1 MAQFQYRATD
11 FQGKI
16 VEGSMEAGE
25 ERSVVQRLR
34 EKGLIP
40 IRIGV
45 GTTAAPRAAGKA
57 ITLPSFGRKGVK
69 TAELLIFTRE
79 LATLLQAGMPLDRS
93 LTTLTQL
100 AQTPELKR
108 VTSEVLESV
117 RGGTALA
124 EALGQHPKVFPP
136 LYVNMVK
143 AGEVGG
149 VLDQVLQRLVEYLQS
164 AEELR
169 DEVISALTYPLIL
182 VGVGGVSVAI
192 LLIFVLPKFATMFAD
207 LGQALPLS
215 TRMMLAISD
224 AATSPWSLI
233 GVPAVCA
240 ALFGLYRYFSTT
252 KRMAFDAFKL
262 RMPVVG
268 NLLRLTEVARF
279 GRTLG
284 VLLRSGVPMLQALDI
299 VRAVA
304 TNQVIAQALNEVQVG
319 VREGAGMAAP
329 LGRSGVFPQLALQ
342 MIAVG
347 EDTGKLD
354 EMLVT
359 TADFFDREVRNDVK
373 RLTRLL
379 EPAMIL
385 IMGLVVGFMVISML
399 MAVFSIN
406 DVDI

>member
-40 IRIGV
+40 IRIGA
-45 GTTAAPRAAGKA
+45 GAAPAPRASKA
-57 ITLPSFGRKGVK
+57 ITLPSFGQSRRVK
-69 TAELLIFTRE
+69 TSELLIFTRE

-100 AQTPELKR
+100 AQTAELKR

-124 EALGQHPKVFPP
+124 EAMGQHSHVFPP

-149 VLDQVLQRLVEYLQS
+149 VLDQVLNRLVEYLAS

-169 DEVISALTYPLIL
+169 DEVKSALTYPLIL

-192 LLIFVLPKFATMFAD
+192 LLVFVLPKFASMFAD

-233 GVPAVCA
+233 GVPLFFGI
-240 ALFGLYRYFSTT
+240 LFGIYRYFSTT
-252 KRMAFDAFKL
+252 HRLKFDAFKL
-262 RMPVVG
+262 RIPVVG

-304 TNQVIAQALNEVQVG
+304 TNQVVAQALNEVQAG